1 MDNKLLRDEL
11 IELTYV
17 VKDLN
22 TNIATLALEMQK
34 LQGQYLALSA
44 KVAILEDEVNQL
56 RNKT

>member
-1 MDNKLLRDEL
+1 MDNKLRETL

-22 TNIATLALEMQK
+22 TSIATLALEMQK
-34 LQGQYLALSA
+34 LQGQFLALSA